1 MHDIHV
7 GIRCP
12 IVDNLNEIRDDTKY
26 GIYMETTHVLSNDVE
41 RINNVITLQTLDD

>member
-1 MHDIHV
+1 MHDINV

-12 IVDNLNEIRDDTKY
+12 IINDINRIRDDTKY

-41 RINNVITLQTLDD
+41 RINNVIELQSLDD